1 MGLHAGFHHVVL
13 NLIFRSEYKYQLNKW
28 SRALLNKIFV
38 RGQGGGGSSLR
49 PEAQPLILLYTIFDR
64 KDQKGLTSGS
74 PFTRLV

>member
-38 RGQGGGGSSLR
+38 RVGGGGGVLPPPR
-49 PEAQPLILLYTIFDR
+49 
-64 KDQKGLTSGS
+64 GS
-74 PFTRLV
+74 TTHPFIHHF

>member
-38 RGQGGGGSSLR
+38 RGRGGGGSSLR
-49 PEAQPLILLYTIFDR
+49 PEVQPLILLYTIFDR
-64 KDQKGLTSGS
+64 KDQKGSE
-74 PFTRLV
+74 RIDKW